1 MPELIDREVTL
12 QLLDKSIE
20 LFDENSLQDR
30 MSKNGLLAAKRI
42 LSKQPTIEAEP
53 VRHGRWLNTDETVW
67 DAKDIDGK
75 QQLVISIVS
84 ARCSVCNRWAEQVN
98 NFPPYM
104 KYEFCPHCGARMD
117 GGADNG

>member
-1 MPELIDREVTL
+1 MPELIDRDKLKTAICIACSNGVIEIEGCASDDCTL
-12 QLLDKSIE
+12 QRLID
-20 LFDENSLQDR
+20 D
-30 MSKNGLLAAKRI
+30 
-42 LSKQPTIEAEP
+42 QPTIEPE

-84 ARCSVCNRWAEQVN
+84 ARCSVCNHWAEHVN

-104 KYEFCPHCGARMD
+104 KYEFCPHCGAKMD
-117 GGADNG
+117 GGAENG